1 MAKLAL
7 TFGFLF
13 AIFTSFAQSYL
24 GWATKQVNFRSGP
37 GTEYEV
43 ISAIPAGSQIFIVST
58 ETVNDFYN
66 IIDIATDKEGY
77 IHKSFVKLGD
87 KVEVNN
93 EGVFTLTGKSNSAN
107 ATLKIYN
114 NTNISMTLMLNGE
127 KFPFKPQ
134 EKRSIEYR
142 PGTWFYRASAPGV
155 IPNIG
160 TEEIQSNAVYDWEFY
175 IVSGHR

>member
-1 MAKLAL
+1 MSKIFF
-7 TFGFLF
+7 TFLF
-13 AIFTSFAQSYL
+13 IIFSTLGFSQSYL

-77 IHKSFVKLGD
+77 INKSFVKLGD

-93 EGVFTLTGKSNSAN
+93 EGVFTLTGKSNSTN
-107 ATLKIYN
+107 ATIKIYN
-114 NTNISMTLMLNGE
+114 NTNISMTLLLNGE

-160 TEEIQSNAVYDWEFY
+160 TEEIQSNAIYDWEFY
-175 IVSGHR
+175 IVTGVR